1 MVATHTIV
9 VIGGDVDSSASSS
22 GVSSLSFKLS
32 LSLLLFDSRDTD
44 DHETEEGT
52 NTAPHD
58 DFPSSHVVHAATSGA
73 GIIS

>member
-9 VIGGDVDSSASSS
+9 VIGGDVDSSTSSS

-52 NTAPHD
+52 KTTPHD
-58 DFPSSHVVHAATSGA
+58 DFPSSHVVHAAASVTS
-73 GIIS
+73 IIS